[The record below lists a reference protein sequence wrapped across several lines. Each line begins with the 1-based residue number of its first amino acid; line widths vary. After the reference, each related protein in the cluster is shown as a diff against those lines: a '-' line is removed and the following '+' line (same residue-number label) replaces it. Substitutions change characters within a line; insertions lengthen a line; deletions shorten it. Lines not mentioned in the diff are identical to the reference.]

1 MLNLTTMLPVIIGAI
16 IVILILIL
24 LISGYV
30 KASPDKAF
38 IISGLRKTPK
48 ILIGKAGVKVPF
60 LERKDE
66 LSLQLIPIDVKT
78 ASSVPTAD
86 YININVDAAVNIKIS
101 DKPDKLKLAAQN
113 FLNKRPDYIAQVARE
128 VLEGN
133 MREIVGKMKLEE
145 MVSDRQKFAN
155 LVKENADPDLG
166 EMGLDIISFNVQNF
180 VDDSGVIENLGVDNI
195 VKIQKSAAIARAESE
210 KEIAVAQAI
219 AGKEA
224 NDAKVAA
231 ETAIAERNN
240 ELEIKKAE
248 LKIIS
253 DEKKADADAAYK
265 IQEQERRKTIEA
277 TTGDADV
284 VKQEKEVIVQQRKVE
299 LETQKLDA
307 EIKKKAEAEKF
318 KREQEAE
325 AELFERKRK
334 AEAEMFEREKDAEAR
349 KIQAEADLFAKEQE
363 AKGIQAVGT
372 AEAKAIEAKGIAE
385 AEALEKKAEAMTK
398 YGKAAMLEMIV
409 TALPEMARAIAEPL
423 ATIDKVTIIDGG
435 SGESGV
441 TSMGNYVPSVLAKT
455 MESVKEITGL
465 DLVEVMRA
473 ETYDAKVNHNI
484 NVSGIET
491 PENEVSSKEV
501 SKAVKSAVKEAIAD
515 TKPTTNA

>member
-515 TKPTTNA
+515 AKPTTNA